1 MLLVLLLQFLALT
14 LRYTGTATAMVLLF
28 AISIGFLFGS
38 AYSQPVST
46 TSSIQDNTHRVVSL
60 HWQDGLDWTND
71 DLSRHFITRPNAHC
85 FANSDNLDAHS
96 FVGVDELSSLWLWD
110 SGAKHTYCREEYAP
124 FVYASSIPTGINI
137 TTAGSDVLPCV
148 KIGRLGKLPKVLVVA
163 RLTTNLLSV
172 PDLLSSGTF
181 IEIGFTTT
189 EVIATL
195 PDGSTAV
202 VGTYVNG
209 MYVVDKS
216 YFGLDKCEQYH
227 KRYSQR
233 AQREIQ
239 KCSTLVSLAKSISVT
254 VNNAFGTAPS
264 SPPVDSAE
272 LVHNRLMG
280 ASPST
285 LLRIA
290 SRGLMSNFLSVKKV
304 RSFAKKL
311 CPSCVSARMTKLPF
325 PKSADSRAIEFL
337 MLVHADIFGPITP
350 AGLCGSRYVCV
361 LVDDYCRGMW
371 ILRLKH
377 KSEMRVQLE
386 LWKAKVETKW
396 SKILSKPVRVET
408 IRSDNAGEFISK
420 SFSEYLFNERVDHEL
435 SVPRCSPQNGVAE
448 RAISQLTTMVRHALI
463 SRRLEHIFWT
473 DAFVFAAHLVWLMPT
488 HANPGEISLPGSML
502 LACFRILLI

>member
-1 MLLVLLLQFLALT
+1 M
-14 LRYTGTATAMVLLF
+14 
-28 AISIGFLFGS
+28 
-38 AYSQPVST
+38 
-46 TSSIQDNTHRVVSL
+46 
-60 HWQDGLDWTND
+60 
-71 DLSRHFITRPNAHC
+71 
-85 FANSDNLDAHS
+85 
-96 FVGVDELSSLWLWD
+96 
-110 SGAKHTYCREEYAP
+110 
-124 FVYASSIPTGINI
+124 
-137 TTAGSDVLPCV
+137 
-148 KIGRLGKLPKVLVVA
+148 
-163 RLTTNLLSV
+163 
-172 PDLLSSGTF
+172 
-181 IEIGFTTT
+181 
-189 EVIATL
+189 
-195 PDGSTAV
+195 
-202 VGTYVNG
+202 
-209 MYVVDKS
+209 
-216 YFGLDKCEQYH
+216 
-227 KRYSQR
+227 
-233 AQREIQ
+233 
-239 KCSTLVSLAKSISVT
+239 
-254 VNNAFGTAPS
+254 NNAFGTAPS

-325 PKSADSRAIEFL
+325 PKSADSCAIEFL

-435 SVPRCSPQNGVAE
+435 SVPCCSPQNGVAE
-448 RAISQLTTMVRHALI
+448 HAISQLTTMVCHVLI
-463 SRRLEHIFWT
+463 S
-473 DAFVFAAHLVWLMPT
+473 
-488 HANPGEISLPGSML
+488 
-502 LACFRILLI
+502 C